1 MTLFSRMLNTMASMY
16 TMGYTAL
23 SGRFCYASISGSSL
37 FVIAVTIPSLTSN
50 P

>member
-1 MTLFSRMLNTMASMY
+1 MASMH

-23 SGRFCYASISGSSL
+23 SGRFCHTSISGSNL
-37 FVIAVTIPSLTSN
+37 FMIAVTIPSLASK